1 MTIYNITINT
11 NSKQIKEI
19 VDKINQVVGLENYGM
34 ETETE

>member
-19 VDKINQVVGLENYGM
+19 VDKINQVVGLENYGL
-34 ETETE
+34 EIEN